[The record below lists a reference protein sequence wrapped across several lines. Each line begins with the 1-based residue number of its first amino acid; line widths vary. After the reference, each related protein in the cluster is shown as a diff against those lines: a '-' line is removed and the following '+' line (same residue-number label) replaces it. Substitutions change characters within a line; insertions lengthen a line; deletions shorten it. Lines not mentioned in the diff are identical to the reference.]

1 MAMTTTQQTCEI
13 CGYAL
18 PDDPFESCVCATRQS
33 PEFYVYDDSDALFRI
48 GDFCV
53 ARVGEMRIVVSDPDD
68 PNCNQVLNHTDD
80 LIRYGITTDAE
91 LNTACAEEEHF
102 YLDHNPWFEVIRDG
116 TDEFSDPIY
125 DLDEAVSVAIQWH
138 DSEEE
143 TKGI

>member
-13 CGYAL
+13 CGSAL

-33 PEFYVYDDSDALFRI
+33 PEFYVYDDSDTLFRI
-48 GDFCV
+48 GNFYV
-53 ARVGEMRIVVSDPDD
+53 ARVGEMRIVVSDTDNPGH
-68 PNCNQVLNHTDD
+68 NQVLNHTDD

-102 YLDHNPWFEVIRDG
+102 YLDHNPWFEVFRDG

-125 DLDEAVSVAIQWH
+125 DLDEAVKVAIEWH
-138 DSEEE
+138 DSEQE